1 MIFVVLKTDIM
12 LTNTS
17 LVNYHGFISLK
28 SLGDLFASDN
38 TLKGQIMSMF
48 EL

>member
-12 LTNTS
+12 LTNTYKLS
-17 LVNYHGFISLK
+17 WIYITK

>member
-12 LTNTS
+12 LTNTYI
-17 LVNYHGFISLK
+17 NYHGFISLK